1 MDELSRDS
9 LAIVLICS
17 NLASTASENAA
28 PYTTNQ
34 WNKLAVRL
42 LQSPLKRP
50 GAFFEWEAE
59 EWRKALPLDEPEFER
74 LRKLLARAGQIGIEI
89 EQLRSQGIQI
99 TTRAEQNYPR
109 RLKETLKQSS
119 PPLLYYCGDLRIAD
133 GPAAAVVGSR
143 SPDDRALE
151 FASRLAARC
160 ISDGINIVS
169 GGAKGIDSVAQEK
182 ALSAGGRVVSFLAD
196 GLAKRIK
203 YRDVRDAIVAGRLL
217 LLSLAHP
224 NAGFTVYGA
233 MDRNKYIYGL
243 SDLAVV
249 VSSDE
254 GKGGTWAGA
263 VEALKNGWVPVFV
276 REDEGMPGG
285 NKSLLAMGA
294 KPMTWEILNHKSTSL
309 MELSQDTANQPA
321 KKPEQMRLVM
331 DDTTDMIPAVTL
343 NRQKTEVKCA
353 PPLWVP

>member
-9 LAIVLICS
+9 LAIILICS
-17 NLASTASENAA
+17 NLASVASENAT
-28 PYTTNQ
+28 PYTTYQ
-34 WNKLAVRL
+34 WNRLAVRL

-50 GAFFEWEAE
+50 RAFLEWEVE

-74 LRKLLARAGQIGIEI
+74 LRKLLARAGQVGIAI

-99 TTRAEQNYPR
+99 TTRAEDSYPR
-109 RLKETLKQSS
+109 RLKETLKQSC
-119 PPLLYYCGDLRIAD
+119 PPLLYYCGDLRIAN

-143 SPDDRALE
+143 SPDARAVE
-151 FASRLAARC
+151 FASELAARC

-169 GGAKGIDSVAQEK
+169 GGAKGIDSAAQEK
-182 ALSAGGRVVSFLAD
+182 ALSAGGRVVSFVAD

-203 YRDVRDAIVAGRLL
+203 HRDARDAIMAGRLL

-224 NAGFTVYGA
+224 GAGFTVYGA

-249 VSSDE
+249 ISSDE
-254 GKGGTWAGA
+254 GRGGTWTGA

-276 REDEGMPGG
+276 REDQDMPAG
-285 NKSLLAMGA
+285 NKRLLAMGA
-294 KPMTWEILNHKSTSL
+294 KAITWEMLNHTSSSL
-309 MELSQDTANQPA
+309 LKLSQDAANQPR
-321 KKPEQMRLVM
+321 KKQLRLVM
-331 DDTTDMIPAVTL
+331 EGTVEYDPHG
-343 NRQKTEVKCA
+343 
-353 PPLWVP
+353 